1 MDVSLN
7 FSANII
13 NCVTW
18 DKFLNYL
25 SVLYYQMEYDK
36 RFHLNELLQGLKIFN
51 ILIYIKIK
59 VQGLAQGQ
67 HYYGYHYLECLLCL

>member
-1 MDVSLN
+1 
-7 FSANII
+7 
-13 NCVTW
+13 
-18 DKFLNYL
+18 
-25 SVLYYQMEYDK
+25 MEYDK